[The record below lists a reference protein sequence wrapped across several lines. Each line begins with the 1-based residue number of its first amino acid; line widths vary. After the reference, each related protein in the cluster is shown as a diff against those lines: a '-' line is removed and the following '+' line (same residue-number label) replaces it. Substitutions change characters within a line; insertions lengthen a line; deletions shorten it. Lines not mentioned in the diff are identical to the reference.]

1 MNTIEAINFQHVE
14 RLKLTGDTTVFVGF
28 VSGASR
34 TFEFSDSARAASM
47 VLAFENWCDTRHRYG
62 GYVVSI
68 GEDGKARAR

>member
-47 VLAFENWCDTRHRYG
+47 VLAFENWCNERKYG

-68 GEDGKARAR
+68 GQDGKARAR